1 MWFHVS
7 KKYLGESP
15 ILTPRLPKNGKLA
28 ILKYEGNIP
37 RICVSNSIF
46 FCLRAILGSE
56 EIVSTDREFTE
67 NPCVYFTEKTPYLPP
82 DYDDFR
88 MNNEMWFIKK
98 TQFFYLA
105 RIDMYRLFTEKVIVP
120 TSEKNLVMP
129 DKKIRVKQAQVNFI
143 TELLLRNKEDMP

>member
-7 KKYLGESP
+7 KKYLGENP

-37 RICVSNSIF
+37 RICVSNSIW
-46 FCLRAILGSE
+46 FCLRAILGSY
-56 EIVSTDREFTE
+56 EIVSTDKEFTE
-67 NPCVYFTEKTPYLPP
+67 NPCVYYTEDTPYLPP

-88 MNNEMWFIKK
+88 INNEMWFLKK
-98 TQFFYLA
+98 TRFHYLA

-120 TSEKNLVMP
+120 TDNETLVRP
-129 DKKIRVKQAQVNFI
+129 DKKTRVRQARVNFVTKI
-143 TELLLRNKEDMP
+143 LQGGKGGIS